1 MNISVDEGLKKK
13 VKIKNRKNRR
23 GIYNL
28 WIFEKVSLFLVII
41 FSVMFPVYC
50 MITGSYISTNMRTGE
65 NSYFLV
71 AMLTSV
77 FSGMGL
83 VFVLLVSVLRKRIED
98 TLIGGRVDEKIE
110 ILEDN
115 LYYTFR
121 IEYQTLIN
129 QRNLVIFDLKKI
141 RNISYDEKSS
151 EIIVEGMMAEKIVGM
166 SYDIHKMGTSE
177 MVDSKIK
184 IWDYFTPSLYE
195 VLKSKISQEDG
206 FYSN

>member
-41 FSVMFPVYC
+41 LSVMFPVYC

-71 AMLTSV
+71 AMLTSI

-129 QRNLVIFDLKKI
+129 QRNLVIFDLSKI
-141 RNISYDEKSS
+141 KNISYDEKSF
-151 EIIVEGMMAEKIVGM
+151 EIIIEGMMAEKIVGI

>member
-1 MNISVDEGLKKK
+1 MNITVDEGLKKK

-23 GIYNL
+23 GIHNL

-50 MITGSYISTNMRTGE
+50 MITGSYISTNMRTGK

-184 IWDYFTPSLYE
+184 IWDYFKPSLYE
-195 VLKSKISQEDG
+195 VLKSKTSQEAG